1 MNSEE
6 NDRITAALAITQLS
20 QSLQKDS
27 DTTNANAHTLAFFG
41 DFNGALAENKSN
53 KNDSVINAFSKSE
66 VFQLAPNSGQLMISM
81 SSAYDYGTMPVLVLQ
96 QQMSPAANE
105 VVNMPAVLD
114 TELIENGNGHG
125 IKKNNSIKRHVDG
138 EVKHSG
144 KGKDLKKL
152 YKGVV
157 PPNSN
162 ADLVGSAS
170 PALAANALS
179 AEPPTQTLAI
189 VTTSGLL
196 NTQMH
201 NDSPSLINVIQ
212 RSQCRALN
220 AFSQSVQSQ
229 TITSYGLSRVMLP
242 HAHLVHPSNTG
253 SAIPQV
259 TNGSQL
265 IRLPHKSEMP
275 TLLRSK
281 IFAENVFNSKSEHCA
296 SLPTSPVPNDSMII
310 DEPRPA
316 SAGCVSTPLKPIS
329 GTQYQ
334 QKSIKRQS
342 FVLLPPKKRRIVG
355 SDGTELRSESPLL
368 QANGLNAPTQPAD
381 DESSST
387 LLQIIPKSEHE
398 QGEYCYY
405 FEHMILHKNC
415 FNWASQCIVFAQ
427 LCLYV

>member
-27 DTTNANAHTLAFFG
+27 DTTDRNAPTVAFFG
-41 DFNGALAENKSN
+41 NFNGALAENKSN

-66 VFQLAPNSGQLMISM
+66 VFQLAPNSGQLLISM
-81 SSAYDYGTMPVLVLQ
+81 PSAYGYGTMPVLVLQ
-96 QQMSPAANE
+96 QQMSPTANE

-138 EVKHSG
+138 EVKQSG

-152 YKGVV
+152 HKGVV
-157 PPNSN
+157 PPNSDAN
-162 ADLVGSAS
+162 LVGSAS
-170 PALAANALS
+170 PALAANVLP
-179 AEPPTQTLAI
+179 AEPPPQTLAI

-196 NTQMH
+196 NTQML
-201 NDSPSLINVIQ
+201 NDSPSLINVLQ
-212 RSQCRALN
+212 RSQCHALN
-220 AFSQSVQSQ
+220 AFSQSVAMHQSQ
-229 TITSYGLSRVMLP
+229 TITSYGLSRVTLSHAP
-242 HAHLVHPSNTG
+242 HFLHPSNTG
-253 SAIPQV
+253 STIPQV
-259 TNGSQL
+259 TNGSQS
-265 IRLPHKSEMP
+265 IRLPHKSDMP

-281 IFAENVFNSKSEHCA
+281 LLAENMINGKSEHCA
-296 SLPTSPVPNDSMII
+296 SLPTSPVPNDCTTI

-316 SAGCVSTPLKPIS
+316 SAGCVSTPLVPIS

-342 FVLLPPKKRRIVG
+342 FVQLPPKKRRVVG

-368 QANGLNAPTQPAD
+368 QASGLNAPIQPAD

-387 LLQIIPKSEHE
+387 ILQIIPKSDHE
-398 QGEYCYY
+398 QGECCY
-405 FEHMILHKNC
+405 
-415 FNWASQCIVFAQ
+415 
-427 LCLYV
+427 